1 MDMKAAGALSAYAYQ
16 SALAQMGNTGPAPGR
31 GPALSQARAAEPR
44 APVQVATTAPE
55 QPQRG
60 ASLDLL
66 A

>member
-16 SALAQMGNTGPAPGR
+16 SALAQKGNAAPGR